1 MLTHKPLV
9 ARYLSE
15 NYGPFFEHYEKL
27 LKTHNYVTLRQS
39 LKLLSEL
46 LLGKYNFE
54 LLQRYIADEKNL
66 KVSLYNHNK
75 IWCQISNQE
84 IYFSVKY
91 QNTMYQITK
100 SILKQL

>member
-15 NYGPFFEHYEKL
+15 NYELFFAHYEEL
-27 LKTHNYVTLRQS
+27 LKTRNYVTLRQS

-66 KVSLYNHNK
+66 KVSFY
-75 IWCQISNQE
+75 I
-84 IYFSVKY
+84 
-91 QNTMYQITK
+91 
-100 SILKQL
+100 